1 MTARMLADAVVVLPQ
16 VLEVL
21 GWQGR
26 SVLQTKALSSW
37 RWVACEL
44 DEAEHEARLRE
55 GLPPAADA
63 FLLRCVAH
71 RYPDFLS
78 RPAPVRI
85 EGAIAP
91 RRTWAAAKNNLGG
104 FVAFGERVALVPT
117 AVARSVPVAVDA
129 AYYGFG
135 VVALE
140 EPYRLVH
147 LPEPVAVA
155 QERTWVRRLVE
166 EVVYDA
172 VLRQAGQPL
181 PIALGVG

>member
-1 MTARMLADAVVVLPQ
+1 MTMRMLAEAVAVLPQ
-16 VLEVL
+16 VLEAL

-26 SVLQTKALSSW
+26 RVVQARALSSR

-44 DEAEHEARLRE
+44 NEAEHETRLRE

-63 FLLRCVAH
+63 FLLHCVAH

-78 RPAPVRI
+78 RPAPVHI

-91 RRTWAAAKNNLGG
+91 RRTWAAARNNLGG
-104 FVAFGERVALVPT
+104 FVSFGARVALVPT
-117 AVARSVPVAVDA
+117 VVARSLPVAVDA
-129 AYYGFG
+129 VYYGFG

-140 EPYRLVH
+140 EPDRLVH
-147 LPEPVAVA
+147 LPEPVPA

-166 EVVYDA
+166 EVIYDA
-172 VLRQAGQPL
+172 VLRQAGQAL
-181 PIALGVG
+181 PVALGVA

>member
-1 MTARMLADAVVVLPQ
+1 MTMRMPADAVAVLPQ

-26 SVLQTKALSSW
+26 RVVQARALSNW

-44 DEAEHEARLRE
+44 DEAEHETRLRE

-63 FLLRCVAH
+63 ILLRCVAH

-91 RRTWAAAKNNLGG
+91 RRTWAAARNNLGG
-104 FVAFGERVALVPT
+104 FVSFGARVALVPA
-117 AVARSVPVAVDA
+117 AVARGLPVAVDA
-129 AYYGFG
+129 VYYGFG

-140 EPYRLVH
+140 EPDRLVH
-147 LPEPVAVA
+147 PPEPVAA
-155 QERTWVRRLVE
+155 TERTWMKRLVE

-172 VLRQAGQPL
+172 VLRQTGQPL
-181 PIALGVG
+181 PVALRVG